1 MSLFP
6 TSSNHEVDDF
16 IVELQSEINSEN
28 QIKMQRFDF
37 RRSGSESEYSPSG
50 SISDDS
56 EKSAVILISHSEIKE
71 TRRRINFDFDMIPT
85 LGCSFNSKANLFDDL
100 MSS

>member
-6 TSSNHEVDDF
+6 NSINHDVDDF
-16 IVELQSEINSEN
+16 IGDLLSEINSEN
-28 QIKMQRFDF
+28 QIKIQRLEF
-37 RRSGSESEYSPSG
+37 RSDSGSEYSPSG
-50 SISDDS
+50 SVSDDS
-56 EKSAVILISHSEIKE
+56 EKSSVILISHSEIKE

-85 LGCSFNSKANLFDDL
+85 LGGSFNPKANLFDDL